1 MPGKYRGNLQA
12 ADKCLPCEKGL
23 FSSEEGQS
31 FCLDC
36 DAGKFANETM
46 AKKCLSCPFGQYQ
59 DGKREIKC
67 KTCEGTDIPNEQQ
80 VGCMRPPF
88 RLPTDCK
95 KGTEFL
101 NDSSPDNMQW
111 SCERCIAG
119 ADCTDFPR
127 LTNLLPSEDH
137 RQMTWTDEI
146 NPGYGACPAALACH
160 WNFTSNN
167 GCRVGHNP
175 NSSELCSTCL
185 SGWASRT
192 KTQVCRKCPD
202 RVSTAITFVLACIAI
217 VGVFAYLVWDSLDGA
232 SDMIAHVQRLD
243 TSEASRTNSAM
254 PFHCIAIR
262 IVSSFLQTSAMLLS
276 FDIALPSSVR
286 TLFVLEMSAS
296 SLSSE
301 LMQFDCVTDERD
313 DGYVVLLCAVISI
326 FIFFMICCL
335 TRVI

>member
-95 KGTEFL
+95 KDTEFL

-111 SCERCIAG
+111 SCE
-119 ADCTDFPR
+119 
-127 LTNLLPSEDH
+127 
-137 RQMTWTDEI
+137 M
-146 NPGYGACPAALACH
+146 
-160 WNFTSNN
+160 
-167 GCRVGHNP
+167 
-175 NSSELCSTCL
+175 
-185 SGWASRT
+185 
-192 KTQVCRKCPD
+192 
-202 RVSTAITFVLACIAI
+202 
-217 VGVFAYLVWDSLDGA
+217 
-232 SDMIAHVQRLD
+232 
-243 TSEASRTNSAM
+243 
-254 PFHCIAIR
+254 HCW
-262 IVSSFLQTSAMLLS
+262 
-276 FDIALPSSVR
+276 
-286 TLFVLEMSAS
+286 
-296 SLSSE
+296 
-301 LMQFDCVTDERD
+301 C
-313 DGYVVLLCAVISI
+313 
-326 FIFFMICCL
+326 
-335 TRVI
+335 